1 MWCRHWQ
8 LRHYISTPEPDLLY
22 YASGHD
28 IYCLNTAT
36 KKRKHL
42 ATLPFEARCTASG
55 FGYVCVGGEQNG
67 HFAAIKLEGTGHR
80 SGAGEVDS
88 ALPIQHAWQRQS
100 INGGESVFRRAASVK
115 VETIGEEI
123 VNSISVHRIQDEE
136 AHLDDIVAVLT
147 NNDSTVRLYSLPSNT
162 ETKCL
167 PLPFAMNHAT
177 ISPDGRTLVAV
188 GDVNWAYFFH
198 REIQHPPPQI
208 PKPHN
213 RLTSAHLDWTLTN
226 VVDLHASEA
235 AATQC
240 YFTTAW
246 SPSGQLCAVGSEGGY
261 ITVFDIDM
269 LQDPDV
275 ENDAAV
281 MAIVPSSRP
290 DFSNPHPGAVRSMMF
305 SPEPWDLLIWAEDQ
319 GRICIG
325 DLRTGLK
332 TRQVINLEPKDEN
345 LRRIVVDDVAAD
357 DNPPHV
363 ETVPN
368 PNPPRDL
375 DELEEDFIR
384 RYRQATDPTA
394 ADNFASEYI
403 EARRRQRHR
412 ERAQLVAM
420 SERLDASRAD
430 LASSSSTQQRQQGL
444 EDDPRGLT
452 AQEQRILETLRTTR
466 QREEAR
472 MNAGTGQRISRT
484 VNYTSAEMFRD
495 ANRST
500 AATDGASTATAAS
513 SSSTST
519 RPTSESLTAALD
531 STFPEL
537 ARSNALRQDTA
548 ALQAL
553 RQEMRQDTRP
563 SSSHGPPPSTQVR
576 VPPVPVP
583 RWSTREQDDSPR
595 VVVDGVRLPRRR
607 ASVILSPEGRIE
619 GVQRDGEGTASAS
632 SAAAAAAEEE
642 DGNPWRTIEEHMSI
656 SRGPLFESAN
666 TTGAGSRDG
675 GGYAGAAAAP
685 SAAAVAAARQRILAQ
700 TARDAAIADEDR
712 AINTDYEI
720 AAERARIRQI
730 AQARQRERWRR
741 LPTNN
746 SAAEADGN
754 STTSSA
760 AARGSSTITPAQVAQ
775 DDRLQGA
782 INANSDIL
790 LRRAQLRPA
799 TTAAQLGMHGYVVP
813 TGREIGVRTA
823 GLAMSNDGRRLW
835 AACEEGVFEI
845 EIKVKGRM
853 FWGAINPR

>member
-1 MWCRHWQ
+1 
-8 LRHYISTPEPDLLY
+8 
-22 YASGHD
+22 
-28 IYCLNTAT
+28 
-36 KKRKHL
+36 
-42 ATLPFEARCTASG
+42 
-55 FGYVCVGGEQNG
+55 
-67 HFAAIKLEGTGHR
+67 
-80 SGAGEVDS
+80 
-88 ALPIQHAWQRQS
+88 
-100 INGGESVFRRAASVK
+100 VK

-147 NNDSTVRLYSLPSNT
+147 NNDSTVRLYSLPANM

-188 GDVNWAYFFH
+188 GDVNFAYFFQ
-198 REIQHPPPQI
+198 RKIQHPPPQI

-246 SPSGQLCAVGSEGGY
+246 SPSGQLVAVGSEGGY

-275 ENDAAV
+275 EDDAAV
-281 MAIVPSSRP
+281 VAVVPSSRP

-345 LRRIVVDDVAAD
+345 LRRLVVDDVAAD

-363 ETVPN
+363 EGLPN
-368 PNPPRDL
+368 PPPPRDL

-403 EARRRQRHR
+403 EARRRQRQR

-420 SERLDASRAD
+420 SERLDANR
-430 LASSSSTQQRQQGL
+430 LESSSSSSAQQRQQGL

-472 MNAGTGQRISRT
+472 MNLGTGQRVPRT

-500 AATDGASTATAAS
+500 TATDGASTATAAS
-513 SSSTST
+513 SSSTAS
-519 RPTSESLTAALD
+519 RPTSESLSAALD

-537 ARSNALRQDTA
+537 ARTNALRQETS
-548 ALQAL
+548 ALNAL
-553 RQEMRQDTRP
+553 RQEMRP
-563 SSSHGPPPSTQVR
+563 SSSHGPSPSSQAR

-642 DGNPWRTIEEHMSI
+642 EENPWRTIEEHMSL
-656 SRGPLFESAN
+656 SRGPLFEPAN
-666 TTGAGSRDG
+666 ATGAGSRDG
-675 GGYAGAAAAP
+675 SGYAGAAAGP

-700 TARDAAIADEDR
+700 TARETAIADEDR
-712 AINTDYEI
+712 TVNTDYEI
-720 AAERARIRQI
+720 AAERARIRAI

-754 STTSSA
+754 STSSSA
-760 AARGSSTITPAQVAQ
+760 AATGSSTITPATAAQVE
-775 DDRLQGA
+775 RLQGA

-799 TTAAQLGMHGYVVP
+799 TTAAQLGMHGYVIP

-823 GLAMSNDGRRLW
+823 GLAMSNDGRTLW

>member
-1 MWCRHWQ
+1 M
-8 LRHYISTPEPDLLY
+8 
-22 YASGHD
+22 
-28 IYCLNTAT
+28 
-36 KKRKHL
+36 
-42 ATLPFEARCTASG
+42 
-55 FGYVCVGGEQNG
+55 
-67 HFAAIKLEGTGHR
+67 
-80 SGAGEVDS
+80 
-88 ALPIQHAWQRQS
+88 
-100 INGGESVFRRAASVK
+100 K

-147 NNDSTVRLYSLPSNT
+147 NNDSTVRLYSLPANM

-188 GDVNWAYFFH
+188 GDVNFAYFFQ

-246 SPSGQLCAVGSEGGY
+246 SPSGQLVAVGSEGGY
-261 ITVFDIDM
+261 ITVFDIDR

-275 ENDAAV
+275 EDEAAV
-281 MAIVPSSRP
+281 VAVVPSSRP

-332 TRQVINLEPKDEN
+332 TRQVINLDPKDEN
-345 LRRIVVDDVAAD
+345 LRRLVVDDVAAD

-363 ETVPN
+363 ETVPT
-368 PNPPRDL
+368 PPPPRDL

-394 ADNFASEYI
+394 ADNFASEYV
-403 EARRRQRHR
+403 EARRRQRQR

-420 SERLDASRAD
+420 SERLDANRLDSSSS
-430 LASSSSTQQRQQGL
+430 SSSSTQQRQQGL

-472 MNAGTGQRISRT
+472 MNLGTGQRVPRT
-484 VNYTSAEMFRD
+484 VNYTSAEMFRE

-500 AATDGASTATAAS
+500 TAGDGAAAAAS
-513 SSSTST
+513 SSSMAS
-519 RPTSESLTAALD
+519 RPTSVSLTAALD

-537 ARSNALRQDTA
+537 ARTN
-548 ALQAL
+548 AL
-553 RQEMRQDTRP
+553 RQEMSGLNALRQEMRP
-563 SSSHGPPPSTQVR
+563 SSSHGPSPASQSR
-576 VPPVPVP
+576 APPVPVS

-619 GVQRDGEGTASAS
+619 GIQRDGEGNPANA
-632 SAAAAAAEEE
+632 SAAAAATEDEEE
-642 DGNPWRTIEEHMSI
+642 NPWRTIEEHMSL
-656 SRGPLFESAN
+656 SRGPLFEAAN
-666 TTGAGSRDG
+666 ASGAGSRDG

-700 TARDAAIADEDR
+700 TARETALADEDR
-712 AINTDYEI
+712 RALPDYEI
-720 AAERARIRQI
+720 EAERNRIRGI

-741 LPTNN
+741 LPTNY

-754 STTSSA
+754 STASSA
-760 AARGSSTITPAQVAQ
+760 AGNSTITPATAAQVE
-775 DDRLQGA
+775 RLQGA
-782 INANSDIL
+782 INANSDVL

-799 TTAAQLGMHGYVVP
+799 TTAAQLGMHGYVGPP

-823 GLAMSNDGRRLW
+823 GLAMSVDGRRLW

-845 EIKVKGRM
+845 EIRVKGRM
-853 FWGAINPR
+853 FWGAIFPR